1 MTTSKIPTA
10 DQVFGALN
18 ALFKLRAK
26 QPARAPDED
35 ETFFGAHL
43 GHEPRG
49 TLSMLRLWGESLEAY
64 RELKAQIWAATHWGR
79 RGGYDELV
87 KLANRFLLEMGHDPG
102 TGHAKIKREYSD
114 RFRTELGHGK
124 STWKVVAR
132 VPALLQ
138 GTHDARLVGIRFRSM
153 TVPQLAALRRELTRD
168 LRRKGVLKVDPIAA
182 AGFEHL
188 SGRDVTA
195 TITIEAPDV
204 DTAQI
209 LAHELIDD
217 RLDCLAGVLAL
228 MRDPKDGKTDP
239 RRRAG
244 PRLAIDRATGS
255 ARGAFAGLDSADV
268 ELTRLV
274 EARRAAQVRLLLR
287 LIERGARKTGERR
300 LLDAIR
306 WLGRSHRARSEVE
319 AYLNGAVAYETLL
332 AGRSEAGISYTL
344 RLRCAQLLGRTRD
357 VRRRLLR
364 TTQDFYSVRSEIVHG
379 ARHGVQL
386 DELVEFWRLLNQ
398 AILAYMER
406 GFHRRSIDEIDRWF
420 EDQVL

>member
-1 MTTSKIPTA
+1 VTTSNIPTA

-26 QPARAPDED
+26 QEPRAPDKE
-35 ETFFGAHL
+35 EMSLGAHL

-49 TLSMLRLWGESLEAY
+49 VLTTLHLWGASLEAY
-64 RELKAQIWAATHWGR
+64 REFKAQLWAATHWGR
-79 RGGYDELV
+79 RGGYNEVV
-87 KLANRFLLEMGHDPG
+87 KLANRFLLEMGQDPG
-102 TGHAKIKREYSD
+102 TGHATIKRDYSE
-114 RFRTELGHGK
+114 RFRAKLGHGK
-124 STWKVVAR
+124 RTWKVVAR

-153 TVPQLAALRRELTRD
+153 TGPQMAAIKRELTRD
-168 LRRKGVLKVDPIAA
+168 LRRKGASKLDPMETS
-182 AGFEHL
+182 GFQYL
-188 SGRDVTA
+188 NGRDVTA
-195 TITIEAPDV
+195 TVFIEASDV

-209 LAHELIDD
+209 LADELIDD

-228 MRDPKDGKTDP
+228 TRDPKEGKTDP

-244 PRLAIDRATGS
+244 PRLAIDSVTGS

-274 EARRAAQVRLLLR
+274 ESRRAAQVIVLLR
-287 LIERGARKTGERR
+287 LIERGPRKSGERR
-300 LLDAIR
+300 LLNAIR

-319 AYLNGAVAYETLL
+319 AYVNGAVAYETLL

-344 RLRCAQLLGRTRD
+344 RLRSAQLLGRTRD

-379 ARHGVQL
+379 TRHGVQL
-386 DELVEFWRLLNQ
+386 DELIEFWRLLNRV
-398 AILAYMER
+398 ILAYMKR